1 MKAGFQSFVFL
12 FIASCTCF
20 GDETKVDSSIAIS
33 KDVAVSGSAVLTQAL
48 GRVDLA
54 ISSSRVNM
62 RHLQGDFGERLT
74 SAYLNRGAEWTPMR
88 QSVGRQGIDMLHLK
102 VDPDGRIKDMMV
114 SEVKTGSSRLGQTAS
129 GQQASFSYNSAR
141 LKGLAVRYQKL
152 SKALARGEMK
162 VAKVPRGIGAKHLL
176 EVPLGNKS
184 SALFWRENSLSP
196 WKLSAKPSQVS
207 TAESQAGRIAHWLD
221 ACADGKISYRSRI
234 FRGRQIGNNW
244 VTTVKNSSPLD
255 QGIPESKLPV
265 LERIVSPVKGGG
277 ALSQSLTTA
286 WANEL
291 RRTQPFLTDREVM
304 SQARELVNKTIA
316 RNQGFKPVSLGSSL
330 AKGFGAASA
339 SGGLLTGAIDLGVQL
354 LSTGEVDFQQVGANS
369 LAGAASAGTGYLAGS
384 GVTYA
389 LMNTTLG
396 LNLSRQVATSMGI
409 STSCSANLLGTSAG
423 GSIAAAVFAYG
434 LYFMGYVEMETANR
448 MAVAGVAGSV
458 VGTAALTATTSL
470 VAAYATAGTGT
481 AISTL
486 SGAAATSA
494 TMAAIGGGSAAV
506 GTALAAT
513 GFGLVVVGVGAGV
526 MWGFT
531 AYDESQETKRLE
543 LTAEYLSKYYGELSH

>member
-1 MKAGFQSFVFL
+1 
-12 FIASCTCF
+12 
-20 GDETKVDSSIAIS
+20 
-33 KDVAVSGSAVLTQAL
+33 
-48 GRVDLA
+48 
-54 ISSSRVNM
+54 
-62 RHLQGDFGERLT
+62 
-74 SAYLNRGAEWTPMR
+74 
-88 QSVGRQGIDMLHLK
+88 
-102 VDPDGRIKDMMV
+102 
-114 SEVKTGSSRLGQTAS
+114 
-129 GQQASFSYNSAR
+129 
-141 LKGLAVRYQKL
+141 
-152 SKALARGEMK
+152 
-162 VAKVPRGIGAKHLL
+162 
-176 EVPLGNKS
+176 
-184 SALFWRENSLSP
+184 
-196 WKLSAKPSQVS
+196 
-207 TAESQAGRIAHWLD
+207 
-221 ACADGKISYRSRI
+221 
-234 FRGRQIGNNW
+234 
-244 VTTVKNSSPLD
+244 
-255 QGIPESKLPV
+255 
-265 LERIVSPVKGGG
+265 
-277 ALSQSLTTA
+277 
-286 WANEL
+286 
-291 RRTQPFLTDREVM
+291 
-304 SQARELVNKTIA
+304 
-316 RNQGFKPVSLGSSL
+316 
-330 AKGFGAASA
+330 
-339 SGGLLTGAIDLGVQL
+339 
-354 LSTGEVDFQQVGANS
+354 
-369 LAGAASAGTGYLAGS
+369 
-384 GVTYA
+384 
-389 LMNTTLG
+389 MNTTLG